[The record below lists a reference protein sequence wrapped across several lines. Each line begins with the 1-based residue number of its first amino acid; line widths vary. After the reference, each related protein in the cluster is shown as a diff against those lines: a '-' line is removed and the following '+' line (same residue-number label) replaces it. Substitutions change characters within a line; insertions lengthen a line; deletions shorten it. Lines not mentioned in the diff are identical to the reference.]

1 MIVADGFTG
10 NIALKSTEGT
20 ARLVVR
26 MLKDAIKSSFLAK
39 LGLPFMLGVMLKV
52 KKTMDPRLYNGAMFV
67 GLNGLSVKSHGG
79 TDALGFSVAVNN
91 AANLVRQNFV
101 ATIREEIEKVDLDEL
116 SQDVIYEV
124 Y

>member
-1 MIVADGFTG
+1 MNRIFAQ
-10 NIALKSTEGT
+10 LK
-20 ARLVVR
+20 R
-26 MLKDAIKSSFLAK
+26 K
-39 LGLPFMLGVMLKV
+39 L

-91 AANLVRQNFV
+91 ALMLVRQNFV

-116 SQDVIYEV
+116 SQEVFYDVY
-124 Y
+124 